1 MHRSSNPDLD
11 RIIRSVEIQ
20 TTPVVIAAQLQWTQP
35 HAAASQK
42 QQFTQL
48 LRQWAGT
55 KQTGNSSSLMRFYA
69 NDFFADGKDLN
80 AFMAAAKPEI
90 LRIKGRRVEVEDLSL
105 IGWTDTEETMITTF
119 GEVIAGVRGGRTVRE
134 YWQKRTGTWKIV
146 YEGISDIG

>member
-1 MHRSSNPDLD
+1 
-11 RIIRSVEIQ
+11 
-20 TTPVVIAAQLQWTQP
+20 
-35 HAAASQK
+35 
-42 QQFTQL
+42 
-48 LRQWAGT
+48 
-55 KQTGNSSSLMRFYA
+55 MRFYA

-119 GEVIAGVRGGRTVRE
+119 GEVIAGVRGGRTVRQ